1 MLQDHDRAE
10 RLAKQLEFFGLS
22 AQSLDSVAAFRSSMV
37 ERLPAAIVM
46 DVDFSGAGIGL
57 KLAAE
62 AQEGLEQPLP
72 LLFFF
77 SLHETDTPTRLAAV
91 RAGGQEFLTGTLE
104 ASSLLEKDRS
114 PDLRR
119 PVRTL

>member
-1 MLQDHDRAE
+1 
-10 RLAKQLEFFGLS
+10 
-22 AQSLDSVAAFRSSMV
+22 MV

-62 AQEGLEQPLP
+62 AQVGLEEPLP
-72 LLFFF
+72 LLFF

-91 RAGGQEFLTGTLE
+91 RAGGQEFSPAPSKRRACWRKSKSSP
-104 ASSLLEKDRS
+104 ASPSTNLIKC
-114 PDLRR
+114 
-119 PVRTL
+119 